1 MSYSPVDVVGV
12 SAWGRDVGA
21 VTLDPHSD
29 FYVFEY
35 DDSWLTNGVEL
46 APLHMPRRRGT
57 FIYPELPPETFHRL
71 PAMLADALPDRFGN
85 YLVNAWMAT
94 QGISE
99 SRITP
104 LDRLA
109 YASDRAMGALTFR
122 PPAGPST
129 SEISTVQ
136 LADLVTAARAQISG
150 NLRDTGDVHRALA
163 ELITVGSSAG
173 GARAK
178 AVLAFNPSTG
188 QMLSGQLDAPE
199 GYEQWLMKF
208 DGVGDPQEQQDP
220 LVSSQQYCR
229 VEFAYYLMATSAGI
243 TMSES
248 MLWPEGPR
256 MHFLT
261 RRFDRGPTGERIH
274 SQTLCALAH
283 LDYNARR
290 THAYETY
297 FLTARQLGL
306 GSESMSQIFRRAVF
320 NVMGVNRD
328 DHAKNFSFLL
338 PEDGNWQLA
347 PAYDVTHSNWGA
359 TWTQTQQMSVSGSFL
374 DITLDDFRR
383 MGDRLEVPNIE
394 RTLAEV
400 AASIAQWRDFAATAT
415 VDQVTT
421 DKITSDLKELRPK

>member
-1 MSYSPVDVVGV
+1 VTYTPVDVVGV

-21 VTLDPHSD
+21 VALDRSTG

-35 DDSWLTNGVEL
+35 EDTWLDTGVEL
-46 APLHMPRRRGT
+46 APLHMPNRRGG
-57 FIYPELPPETFHRL
+57 FVFPDLPPDTFHRL

-122 PPAGPST
+122 PPAGPSA

-150 NLRDTGDVHRALA
+150 NIRDTEDVHRALA
-163 ELITVGSSAG
+163 ELIAVGSSAG

-178 AVLAFNPSTG
+178 AVLAFNPVTG

-199 GYEQWLMKF
+199 GYEPWLIKF
-208 DGVGDPQEQQDP
+208 DGVGDPPEQRDP
-220 LVSSQQYCR
+220 LIASQQYCR
-229 VEFAYYLMATSAGI
+229 VEYAYYLMATSAGI
-243 TMSES
+243 DMSES

-256 MHFLT
+256 MHFMT
-261 RRFDRGPTGERIH
+261 RRFDRGACGEQIH

-306 GSESMSQIFRRAVF
+306 GSDAMAQIFRRAVF
-320 NVMGVNRD
+320 NVMSVNRD

-338 PEDGNWQLA
+338 PEHGSWQLA
-347 PAYDVTHSNWGA
+347 PAYDVTHSNWDASG
-359 TWTQTQQMSVSGSFL
+359 TQAQQMSVGGNFL
-374 DITLDDFRR
+374 NVTLDDFRL
-383 MGDRLEVPNIE
+383 MGDRLEVPGVE
-394 RTLAEV
+394 RTLADVSSSIAEWHDFAG
-400 AASIAQWRDFAATAT
+400 AAS
-415 VDQVTT
+415 VDQRTR
-421 DKITSDLKELRPK
+421 KMIALDLENLRPK

>member
-1 MSYSPVDVVGV
+1 MSYSPAEVVGV
-12 SAWGRDVGA
+12 SAWGREVGA
-21 VTLDPHSD
+21 VALDPNTD
-29 FYVFEY
+29 FYAFEFE
-35 DDSWLTNGVEL
+35 DSWLANGVEL
-46 APLHMPRRRGT
+46 APLHMPRQRGT
-57 FIYPELPPETFHRL
+57 FVFPELPRETFYRL

-94 QGISE
+94 QGVSE
-99 SRITP
+99 STITP

-109 YASDRAMGALTFR
+109 YASDRAMGALTFW

-129 SEISTVQ
+129 SDITVVQ

-150 NLRDTGDVHRALA
+150 NLRDSEDVHRALA

-178 AVLAFNPSTG
+178 AVLAFNPTTG
-188 QMLSGQLDAPE
+188 QMRSGQLDAPE
-199 GYEQWLMKF
+199 GYEPWLIKF
-208 DGVGDPQEQQDP
+208 DGVGDPQDQHDP
-220 LVSSQQYCR
+220 LVASQQYCR

-256 MHFLT
+256 MHFMT
-261 RRFDRGPTGERIH
+261 RRFDRGAEGERIH

-306 GSESMSQIFRRAVF
+306 GPEDLSQIFRRAIF

-338 PEDGNWQLA
+338 PEHGNWELA

-359 TWTQTQQMSVSGSFL
+359 SWTQTQQMSVNGSFV
-374 DITLDDFRR
+374 DITLDDFRS
-383 MGDRLEVPNIE
+383 MGDRFEVPGIE
-394 RTLAEV
+394 RTITQV
-400 AASIAQWRDFAATAT
+400 ADAISQWRDFAVTAE
-415 VDQVTT
+415 VDQVTA
-421 DKITSDLKELRPK
+421 DKIASDLEELRPR

>member
-12 SAWGRDVGA
+12 SVWGRDVGA
-21 VTLDPHSD
+21 VTLDPYTG

-35 DDSWLTNGVEL
+35 DDSWINNGVEL

-99 SRITP
+99 SKITS

-122 PPAGPST
+122 PPAGPS
-129 SEISTVQ
+129 SSDISTVQ

-150 NLRDTGDVHRALA
+150 NLREPGDVHRALA

-199 GYEQWLMKF
+199 GYEQWLIKF
-208 DGVGDPQEQQDP
+208 DGVGDPLEPPDP

-243 TMSES
+243 SMSES

-256 MHFLT
+256 MHFMT
-261 RRFDRGPTGERIH
+261 RRFDRGPRGERIH

-306 GSESMSQIFRRAVF
+306 GSDVLSQIFRRAVF
-320 NVMGVNRD
+320 NVMSVNRD

-347 PAYDVTHSNWGA
+347 PAYDVTHSNWGSS
-359 TWTQTQQMSVSGSFL
+359 WTQTQQMSVNGSFV
-374 DITLDDFRR
+374 DITLDDFRS
-383 MGDRLEVPNIE
+383 MGDRLEVPDIE
-394 RTLAEV
+394 RTLMEV
-400 AASIAQWRDFAATAT
+400 AASIARWRDFAAIAM
-415 VDQVTT
+415 VDQPTT
-421 DKITSDLKELRPK
+421 DMISSELEGLRPR